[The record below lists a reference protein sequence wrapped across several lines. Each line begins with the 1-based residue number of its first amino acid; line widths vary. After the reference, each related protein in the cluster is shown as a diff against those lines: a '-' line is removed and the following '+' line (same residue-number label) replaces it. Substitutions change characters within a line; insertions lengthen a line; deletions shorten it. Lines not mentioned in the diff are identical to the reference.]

1 MRGEGV
7 QQTPR
12 YNTIM
17 TRDEVAKWLKV
28 KTRQVERL
36 GIPCIDLGWKT
47 KRYFAT
53 EVLEWLQAKRVEQSR
68 GIARR

>member
-12 YNTIM
+12 HNTIM

-36 GIPCIDLGWKT
+36 GIPCIDLGRKT